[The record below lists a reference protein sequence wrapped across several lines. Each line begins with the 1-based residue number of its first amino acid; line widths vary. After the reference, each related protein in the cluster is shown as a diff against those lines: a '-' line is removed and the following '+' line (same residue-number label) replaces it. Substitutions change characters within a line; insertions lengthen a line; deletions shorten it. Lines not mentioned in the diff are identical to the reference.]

1 MKSSMASSVERL
13 IGVWLC
19 MIWSYTKVVK
29 VSHNW
34 VLFMIDVW
42 LHKLSF
48 IHYWSPPVTV
58 RPACDIPHISRKKS
72 SRKCQSAMISEVS
85 LLSMNIRIATPDV
98 IMGKGPTTSSS
109 VTIRTS
115 RKREENSKWVRM
127 IIFKWLNDILQ
138 NDHYDY

>member
-1 MKSSMASSVERL
+1 MKSTLASSVERL

-42 LHKLSF
+42 LHKLSI

-58 RPACDIPHISRKKS
+58 WPAVTSHTYVAKNH
-72 SRKCQSAMISEVS
+72 RKCQSAMISEVS